1 MTKLAFDITRFRTF
15 AAFRKDGA
23 AYLADY
29 TERGNQLSK
38 IVLASGVLEAVNN
51 PGAKLASIADGAFD
65 GLSANPETFKNYRSQ
80 LVKALS
86 FAIGKG
92 ILPVMAAGD
101 GEAVTLAKI
110 ADFCERFT
118 LRGLYDAA
126 RAPAQAKTEETKAK
140 REVEAKR
147 VEDDARQA
155 AGVEG
160 EMALSVAKLFAALA
174 PWQEAA
180 SLGDANAV
188 RVLEALEASLAIDR
202 AARDAAAQE
211 QEQLKIAA

>member
-1 MTKLAFDITRFRTF
+1 MTKLAFDIARFRTF
-15 AAFRKDGA
+15 AAFRKEGS
-23 AYLADY
+23 AYVADY
-29 TERGNQLSK
+29 IERGNQLSK
-38 IVLASGVLEAVNN
+38 IILAAGVLEAVSN
-51 PGAKLASIADGAFD
+51 PGAKLQAVADGAFD
-65 GLSANPETFKNYRSQ
+65 GLSANAETFKNYRSQ

-86 FAIGKG
+86 FARDKA

-101 GEAVTLAKI
+101 SEAVTLAKV
-110 ADFCERFT
+110 ATFCDKFT
-118 LRGLYDAA
+118 LRGLYDEA
-126 RAPAQAKTEETKAK
+126 RKPAVAKSEETKAK

-147 VEDDARQA
+147 TEDDARAA

-180 SLGDANAV
+180 SLGDANAI
-188 RVLEALEASLAIDR
+188 RVMEALEASLAIDR
-202 AARDAAAQE
+202 AARAAAAQE